1 MPKTKQE
8 IVKKHTSSIH
18 TASKL
23 SLTQRKLMNA
33 LLLQAYDYLPVQK
46 THKVDIK
53 TLCAMIGYDS
63 KNTRPLKDALVALA
77 HTAVEWDILTPENK
91 NRWKVSS
98 LLASAEIEDG
108 ICEYSYS
115 PVLAKEL
122 YQPERF
128 ALINMAVQRKF
139 NSSYSLALYENC
151 LRYKA
156 IKTTGF
162 WDIDDFRR
170 LLGVDGIKTYS
181 TFGRLNDLLIK
192 PAVKEINK
200 YSDITIKPYVDK
212 KGRSVCAI
220 RFSVKENAQMPLLG
234 VSDDDEVTQSRA
246 YNELI
251 KRGMSKVFSKDAVLR
266 YGEDYIFEQLGIADD
281 FASRT
286 KIKGSKQGIIRKAI
300 SEGFTKPESL
310 AKEERRKTA
319 EQDKIKADRI
329 TRKLD
334 ELKAKRRKIEKDF
347 RVMFVEMIQSV
358 FEVSSNDEQ
367 SEIINDYLTKYPST
381 SVTGP
386 DFQTHRWASLLNWS
400 SIQEYW
406 RDVRSLPCPSFEEFS
421 LQRGIKELDAE
432 IKKLTSL

>member
-1 MPKTKQE
+1 MPKPKQE

-33 LLLQAYDYLPVQK
+33 LLLQAYDFLPVQK

-53 TLCAMIGYDS
+53 TLCAIIGYDS
-63 KNTRPLKDALVALA
+63 KNTRPLKDALVALT

-91 NRWKVSS
+91 NSWKVSS

-108 ICEYSYS
+108 VCEYSYS

-151 LRYKA
+151 LRYKG

-162 WDIDDFRR
+162 WDIGDFRR

-200 YSDITIKPYVDK
+200 YSDITIKPFVDK
-212 KGRSVCAI
+212 KGRTVCAI

-234 VSDDDEVTQSRA
+234 VSDDDEITKSGA

-266 YGEDYIFEQLGIADD
+266 NGEDYIFEQLGIADE
-281 FASRT
+281 FSSRAN
-286 KIKGSKQGIIRKAI
+286 IKGSKQGIIRKAI
-300 SEGFTKPESL
+300 TEGFTKPEAL
-310 AKEERRKTA
+310 V
-319 EQDKIKADRI
+319 KADR
-329 TRKLD
+329 RKESEKDKMKADRLIRKID
-334 ELKAKRRKIEKDF
+334 DLKSKRRKIEKDF
-347 RVMFVEMIQSV
+347 RAMFVEMIESV
-358 FEVSSNDEQ
+358 FEVSSNGDQ
-367 SEIINDYLTKYPST
+367 KEILEDFLTNHPST

-386 DFQTHRWASLLNWS
+386 DFQTHRWASLLNWP

-406 RDVRSLPCPSFEEFS
+406 RDTRLLPCPSFEEFS
-421 LQRGIKELDAE
+421 LQRGIREIDSELSE
-432 IKKLTSL
+432 LTSL